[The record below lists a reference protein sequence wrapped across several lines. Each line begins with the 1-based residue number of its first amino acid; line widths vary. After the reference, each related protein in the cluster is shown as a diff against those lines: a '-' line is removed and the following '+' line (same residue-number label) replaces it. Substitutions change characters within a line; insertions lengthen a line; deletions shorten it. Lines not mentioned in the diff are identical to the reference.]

1 LDFFLSTDEA
11 FSTTTMSNLNTCLF
25 NGATLTAKQF
35 LDSGIDINTR
45 DENGQYPICAAI
57 ASDNSIV
64 VAFVISNGADVNIDI
79 GDGWTPL
86 HEAFDS
92 AIDGMIQ
99 ANKDRLS
106 RETLEIIDLL
116 IKNGAD
122 MDKTNASGKTPL
134 DSLNTYSATIERF
147 NFLKNIFRETV
158 PSIDNKIK
166 FERNAH

>member
-1 LDFFLSTDEA
+1 
-11 FSTTTMSNLNTCLF
+11 M
-25 NGATLTAKQF
+25 
-35 LDSGIDINTR
+35 
-45 DENGQYPICAAI
+45 
-57 ASDNSIV
+57 
-64 VAFVISNGADVNIDI
+64 AFVISNGADVNIDI
-79 GDGWTPL
+79 GDGWTLL

-99 ANKDRLS
+99 ANEDRLS

-122 MDKTNASGKTPL
+122 MGKTNASGKTPL

-147 NFLKNIFRETV
+147 NFLKNVFRETV

-166 FERNAH
+166 FERNAR